1 MEVHAKLQ
9 FTFCQGVERKPLVH
23 CHGWTGRGENT
34 RTVALINSLYQHS
47 TLIMIIVAILI
58 LMADLIQGLR
68 VSDAWVDDI
77 ERLKPATSNR
87 IETFIFPTKN
97 LIQDLKDTN
106 RMKGNID
113 EKSSDMLFE
122 PLYFKFRHKLDSQVS
137 NPVLIEAK
145 EKRKRR
151 KTQNFLNR
159 GFNDLY

>member
-77 ERLKPATSNR
+77 DGAVGAVVLLGVAGLSGATVV
-87 IETFIFPTKN
+87 TC
-97 LIQDLKDTN
+97 
-106 RMKGNID
+106 G
-113 EKSSDMLFE
+113 
-122 PLYFKFRHKLDSQVS
+122 
-137 NPVLIEAK
+137 
-145 EKRKRR
+145 
-151 KTQNFLNR
+151 
-159 GFNDLY
+159 